1 MSDNKNNYDDIIG
14 LPHFV
19 SRNRRHMSLSDRAA
33 QFAPFAALTGYEES
47 INETARLTQIE
58 IEPGEAERDELDRRL
73 KIVVEHIK
81 EHPSVTILYFVP
93 DDYKYGGAYRSFSF
107 KVRKID
113 MVHRELIAEDKRQF
127 NIDSILSIDG
137 DIIEEEL
144 KKEVY

>member
-1 MSDNKNNYDDIIG
+1 MSDRKDNYDDIIS

-47 INETARLTQIE
+47 ITETARITETE

-73 KIVVEHIK
+73 KIIADHID
-81 EHPSVTILYFVP
+81 ELPSLTILYFVP
-93 DDYKYGGAYRSFSF
+93 DDYKYGGAYRPFSL
-107 KVRKID
+107 KARKID
-113 MVHRELIAEDKRQF
+113 MVHRVMIAEDKRRF

-144 KKEVY
+144 KKEI